1 MPYGLIMEFPCV
13 LKVPKNIFF
22 FFNEY
27 FQDSKTYEFLVFQF
41 FNFPGLEIKNL
52 KESKSL

>member
-1 MPYGLIMEFPCV
+1 MPYGLTMEFPCV
-13 LKVPKNIFF
+13 LKVSKNIIKKMNTFKI
-22 FFNEY
+22 
-27 FQDSKTYEFLVFQF
+27 QKTFEFLVFLF